1 MKKRMIKFLSI
12 FLLIQTSYMTSE
24 PIYKDKN
31 LSIFPLNELETQ
43 QLNDLRTLAL
53 KFCNEKLKKEIK
65 FPISLEDLHLATN
78 HLNKRTDPNIIYG
91 IGVLIGDILVLKHNM
106 KWLAVEDEYGRD
118 PVIFVDRTLY
128 YIGTLTL
135 ISKRVEDGEKID
147 IKYIIS
153 QIENHMK
160 ENLKQYKSY

>member
-65 FPISLEDLHLATN
+65 FPISLEDLQLATN
-78 HLNKRTDPNIIYG
+78 HLNKRTDPNITYG